1 VQFIKNEYIRQI
13 IPITTTRH
21 INMVEQIEEV
31 LMEAH
36 SYGIRQEVI
45 EAGRII
51 RHDNPNLTQLESIE
65 RAFKQLLGKWT
76 PLS

>member
-1 VQFIKNEYIRQI
+1 
-13 IPITTTRH
+13 
-21 INMVEQIEEV
+21 MVEQIEEV